1 MSLEDCS
8 SKLRAQDSIDSL
20 DELLQ
25 RVVLAWHDE
34 LVEVDE
40 GDVREAIH
48 GAVETVVECSEE
60 TLGTDLCL

>member
-1 MSLEDCS
+1 MV
-8 SKLRAQDSIDSL
+8 DSL

-25 RVVLAWHDE
+25 RVVVARNDE

-40 GDVREAIH
+40 CNVREAVH

-60 TLGTDLCL
+60 TLRADLSL